1 MDVESASYIK
11 CIYNCDLHQP
21 SIQGAINNY
30 LADHPYLDGYTPT
43 QLDPSVHQLLRD
55 SDINFVNY
63 PHLKRWYDHIET
75 FTDAEKAKFAKVEML
90 KNIQRKVEDTF
101 KVRSHLCEVYS

>member
-1 MDVESASYIK
+1 MQ
-11 CIYNCDLHQP
+11 QP

-30 LADHPYLDGYTPT
+30 LADHPYLDGYTLT
-43 QLDPSVHQLLRD
+43 QLDPSVHQLLKD
-55 SDINFVNY
+55 SDINFANY

-75 FTDAEKAKFAKVEML
+75 FTDAERAQLAKVEML

-101 KVRSHLCEVYS
+101 EVRFCLCDINNISKRIY

>member
-1 MDVESASYIK
+1 MEGTWYSK
-11 CIYNCDLHQP
+11 CHDWDLYQP

-43 QLDPSVHQLLRD
+43 QLDPSVHQLLKD

-63 PHLKRWYDHIET
+63 PHLKRWYNHIDT
-75 FTDAEKAKFAKVEML
+75 FTDAERAKFKKIEML
-90 KNIQRKVEDTF
+90 KNYQRKVEDTF
-101 KVRSHLCEVYS
+101 KVIFYL